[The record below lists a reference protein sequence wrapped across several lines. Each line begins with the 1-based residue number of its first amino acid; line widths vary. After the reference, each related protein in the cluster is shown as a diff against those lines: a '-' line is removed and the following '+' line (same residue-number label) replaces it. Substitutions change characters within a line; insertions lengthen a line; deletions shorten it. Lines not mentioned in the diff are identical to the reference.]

1 MASMRGFTDPS
12 GHDRAFL
19 GVARSVTGKAWRSRL
34 DDPGEAAAAA
44 IAQRHDVSEILARV
58 LAGRGVTTENAEAY
72 LAPTIRVEMPDPSEL
87 TDLDAAVARL
97 ADAIAAGE
105 AIAIFGDYDVDGAT
119 SAALL
124 YDILAACGLDPRI
137 YIPDRIF
144 EGYGPNREAIDRLID
159 EGSTLI
165 VTVDCGATSFEA
177 LEAAAARSV
186 DVVVIDHHQVGV
198 SLPPAAAIVNPN
210 RQDDISGQ
218 GDLAAVGVTFLVAAG
233 LIRLLRQRGFF
244 GATRPEPDLLAR
256 LDLVAL
262 GTVCDIVPLRGLN
275 RAFVHKGLVA
285 MRHTSR
291 PGILALMMEAG
302 LKEPVDSGHLGFLL
316 GPRINA
322 GGRIGDAALGAR
334 LLTTTDEDQA
344 REIAQTLGRLNRER
358 QAIERDAVEDAI
370 AEAEAEIG
378 EGAGPAAIVAAR
390 DGWHP
395 GVAGLVASRLKDR
408 FGRPAIAIA
417 FLKDAI
423 SGTGSGRSV
432 SGVDLGAAIRN
443 AVDRG
448 ILIKGGGHAM
458 AAGLTIERAR
468 LAEFRQYLE
477 TELGDAVRLVRQ
489 ADALNI
495 DAAMT
500 AGGARLELVSDL
512 KAAGPFGSGNP
523 APVFAFPAHRLRHAS
538 VVGNGHVRV
547 GLSADTGSTLKG
559 IAFRAAGTPLGDALL
574 SAGGRPLHV
583 AGTLSVDHWGGSP
596 RPQLRLIDAAVPE
609 GRL

>member
-1 MASMRGFTDPS
+1 LSTDPS
-12 GHDRAFL
+12 GHDRPFL
-19 GVARSVTGKAWRSRL
+19 GVARSVTGKAWRARL
-34 DDPGEAAAAA
+34 DDAGEAAAAA
-44 IAQRHDVSEILARV
+44 IAQRHETPEILARV
-58 LAGRGVTTENAEAY
+58 LAGRGVTTETVEAY
-72 LAPTIRVEMPDPSEL
+72 LSPTIRAEMPDPSEL
-87 TDLDAAVARL
+87 TDLDAAAARL
-97 ADAIAAGE
+97 ADAVAAGE
-105 AIAIFGDYDVDGAT
+105 AVAIFGDYDVDGAT

-124 YDILAACGLDPRI
+124 HDLLAACGLEPRI

-144 EGYGPNREAIDRLID
+144 EGYGPNRDAINQLID

-165 VTVDCGATSFEA
+165 VTVDCGVTSFEA
-177 LEAAAARSV
+177 LEQARTRGV
-186 DVVVIDHHQVGV
+186 DVVVIDHHQTGV
-198 SLPPAAAIVNPN
+198 DLPPAVAIVNPN
-210 RQDDISGQ
+210 RQDDVSGQ

-233 LIRLLRQRGFF
+233 LVRLLRQRSFF
-244 GATRPEPDLLAR
+244 DATGPEPDLLAQ

-275 RAFVHKGLVA
+275 RAFVQKGLVA

-291 PGILALMMEAG
+291 PGILALILEVG

-334 LLTTTDEDQA
+334 LLTTTDADQA
-344 REIAQTLGRLNRER
+344 REIAETLGRLNRER

-370 AEAEAEIG
+370 SEAEAEIG
-378 EGAGPAAIVAAR
+378 DGEGPAVIVAAR

-417 FLKDAI
+417 FLKDAN

-443 AVDRG
+443 AVECG
-448 ILIKGGGHAM
+448 ILVKGGGHAM
-458 AAGLTIERAR
+458 AAGLTIERSR

-477 TELGDAVRLVRQ
+477 TELGDAVRHARQ
-489 ADALNI
+489 SDALNI

-500 AGGARLELVSDL
+500 AGGARLDLISGL

-523 APVFAFPAHRLRHAS
+523 APVFAFPAHRLRYAE

-559 IAFRAAGTPLGDALL
+559 IAFRAAGTPLGDVLL

-596 RPQLRLIDAAVPE
+596 RPQVRVIDAAVPD

>member
-1 MASMRGFTDPS
+1 
-12 GHDRAFL
+12 
-19 GVARSVTGKAWRSRL
+19 
-34 DDPGEAAAAA
+34 
-44 IAQRHDVSEILARV
+44 
-58 LAGRGVTTENAEAY
+58 
-72 LAPTIRVEMPDPSEL
+72 
-87 TDLDAAVARL
+87 
-97 ADAIAAGE
+97 
-105 AIAIFGDYDVDGAT
+105 
-119 SAALL
+119 
-124 YDILAACGLDPRI
+124 
-137 YIPDRIF
+137 
-144 EGYGPNREAIDRLID
+144 
-159 EGSTLI
+159 
-165 VTVDCGATSFEA
+165 
-177 LEAAAARSV
+177 
-186 DVVVIDHHQVGV
+186 
-198 SLPPAAAIVNPN
+198 
-210 RQDDISGQ
+210 
-218 GDLAAVGVTFLVAAG
+218 
-233 LIRLLRQRGFF
+233 
-244 GATRPEPDLLAR
+244 
-256 LDLVAL
+256 
-262 GTVCDIVPLRGLN
+262 
-275 RAFVHKGLVA
+275 

-334 LLTTTDEDQA
+334 LLTTTDEDLA

-432 SGVDLGAAIRN
+432 SGVDLGTAIRN

-448 ILIKGGGHAM
+448 VLVKGGGHAM

>member
-1 MASMRGFTDPS
+1 MSGLADASGA
-12 GHDRAFL
+12 DRPFL

-34 DDPGEAAAAA
+34 DDAGEAAAAA
-44 IAQRHDVSEILARV
+44 IAQRHETSEILARV
-58 LAGRGVTTENAEAY
+58 LAGRGVTTETVDAY
-72 LAPTIRVEMPDPSEL
+72 LAPTIRAEMPDPSAL
-87 TDLDAAVARL
+87 TDLDVAVARL
-97 ADAIAAGE
+97 AQAVADGE
-105 AIAIFGDYDVDGAT
+105 VVTIFGDYDVDGAT

-124 YDILAACGLDPRI
+124 HDILGACGLEPRI

-159 EGSTLI
+159 ERSTLI

-177 LEAAAARSV
+177 LERAGERGV

-210 RQDDISGQ
+210 RQDDISDQ
-218 GDLAAVGVTFLVAAG
+218 GALAAVGVTFLVAAG
-233 LIRLLRQRGFF
+233 LVRLLRQRGFF
-244 GATRPEPDLLAR
+244 SAARPEPDLLAQ

-275 RAFVHKGLVA
+275 RAFVQKGLVA
-285 MRHTSR
+285 IRHTSR
-291 PGILALMMEAG
+291 PGIQALVMESG

-334 LLTTTDEDQA
+334 LLTTTDDDQA
-344 REIAQTLGRLNRER
+344 REIAETLGRLNRER

-378 EGAGPAAIVAAR
+378 EADGPAAIVAAR

-417 FLKDAI
+417 FGRGAI

-432 SGVDLGAAIRN
+432 SGVDLGAAIRK
-443 AVDRG
+443 AVDGG
-448 ILIKGGGHAM
+448 ILVKGGGHAM
-458 AAGLTIERAR
+458 AAGLTIERSR

-477 TELGDAVRLVRQ
+477 SELGEAVRLARQ
-489 ADALNI
+489 GDGLNI

-500 AGGARLELVSDL
+500 AGGARLELISDL

-523 APVFAFPAHRLRHAS
+523 SPVFAFPAHRLRYAE
-538 VVGNGHVRV
+538 VVGNGHVRA
-547 GLSADTGSTLKG
+547 GLSADTGSSLKA
-559 IAFRAAGTPLGDALL
+559 IAFRAAGTPLGEALM
-574 SAGGRPLHV
+574 SAGGRPLHI
-583 AGTLSVDHWGGSP
+583 AGTLSVDHWGGSA
-596 RPQLRLIDAAVPE
+596 RPQLRIIDAAIPD
-609 GRL
+609 GRV

>member
-1 MASMRGFTDPS
+1 MTGMRGFNDPS
-12 GHDRAFL
+12 RHDRPFL
-19 GVARSVTGKAWRSRL
+19 GVARSVTGKGWRSRL
-34 DDPGEAAAAA
+34 DDAGEAAAAA
-44 IAQRHDVSEILARV
+44 IAQRHDIPDIVARV
-58 LAGRGVTTENAEAY
+58 LAGRGVTTETAEAY
-72 LAPTIRVEMPDPSEL
+72 LAPTIRNEMPDPSEL
-87 TDLDAAVARL
+87 ADLDAAAARL
-97 ADAIAAGE
+97 ADAVAAGE
-105 AIAIFGDYDVDGAT
+105 AITIFGDYDVDGAT

-124 YDILAACGLDPRI
+124 HDILAECGLDPRI
-137 YIPDRIF
+137 YIPDRVF
-144 EGYGPNREAIDRLID
+144 EGYGPNPEAIDRLID
-159 EGSTLI
+159 EGASLI
-165 VTVDCGATSFEA
+165 VTVDCGVTSFEA
-177 LEAAAARSV
+177 LEAAQARGI

-198 SLPPAAAIVNPN
+198 SLPPATAIVNPN

-218 GDLAAVGVTFLVAAG
+218 GDLAAVGVTFFVAAG
-233 LIRLLRQRGFF
+233 LIRLLRHRGFF
-244 GATRPEPDLLAR
+244 DDTRPQPDLLAW
-256 LDLVAL
+256 LDLVAF

-275 RAFVHKGLVA
+275 RAFVQKGLVA
-285 MRHTSR
+285 MRHTTR
-291 PGILALMMEAG
+291 PGILALVMEAG
-302 LKEPVDSGHLGFLL
+302 LKEPVDTGHLGFLL

-334 LLTTTDEDQA
+334 LLTTADEGEA
-344 REIAQTLGRLNRER
+344 RDIAETLGRLNRER
-358 QAIERDAVEDAI
+358 QAIERDAVDDAI

-378 EGAGPAAIVAAR
+378 EGEGPAAIVAAR

-417 FLKDAI
+417 FVKDTD

-432 SGVDLGAAIRN
+432 SGIDLGAAVRK
-443 AVDRG
+443 AVDTG
-448 ILIKGGGHAM
+448 ILVKGGGHAM
-458 AAGLTIERAR
+458 AAGLTIERSR

-477 TELGDAVRLVRQ
+477 TELGDAVRLARQ
-489 ADALNI
+489 SDGLSI

-500 AGGARLELVSDL
+500 ASGARLDLISDL

-523 APVFAFPAHRLRHAS
+523 APVFAFPAHRLRYAE

-559 IAFRAAGTPLGDALL
+559 IAFRAAGTPLGDVLL

-596 RPQLRLIDAAVPE
+596 RPQLRVIDAAIPD
-609 GRL
+609 GRI

>member
-1 MASMRGFTDPS
+1 MRGFAEPS
-12 GHDRAFL
+12 GQERPFL
-19 GVARSVTGKAWRSRL
+19 GVARSVTGKAWRARL
-34 DDPGEAAAAA
+34 DDAGEAVAMA
-44 IAQRHDVSEILARV
+44 IAQRHETSEILARV
-58 LAGRGVTTENAEAY
+58 LAGRGVTTETAQAF
-72 LAPTIRVEMPDPSEL
+72 LAPTIRAEMPDPSDL

-97 ADAIAAGE
+97 ADAVAKGE

-124 YDILAACGLDPRI
+124 HDILAACGLDPEI

-144 EGYGPNREAIDRLID
+144 EGYGPNPQAIDRLID
-159 EGSTLI
+159 AGSVLI
-165 VTVDCGATSFEA
+165 VTVDCGVTSFAA
-177 LEAAAARSV
+177 LERARERGV
-186 DVVVIDHHQVGV
+186 DVVVIDHHQTGV
-198 SLPPAAAIVNPN
+198 CLPPAVAVVNPN
-210 RQDDISGQ
+210 RQDDVSGQ

-233 LIRLLRQRGFF
+233 LLRLLRKRGFF
-244 GATRPEPDLLAR
+244 DAARPEPDLLAE

-262 GTVCDIVPLRGLN
+262 GTVCDVVPLRGLN
-275 RAFVHKGLVA
+275 RAFVQKGLVA

-291 PGILALMMEAG
+291 PGILALMREAG

-334 LLTTTDEDQA
+334 LLTCTQDSEA
-344 REIAQTLGRLNRER
+344 REIAETLGRLNRER
-358 QAIERDAVEDAI
+358 QAIERDAVADAI

-378 EGAGPAAIVAAR
+378 EGAGPVAIVAAR

-395 GVAGLVASRLKDR
+395 GVAGLIASRLKDR
-408 FGRPAIAIA
+408 FGRPAVVIA
-417 FLKDAI
+417 FLQGADQ
-423 SGTGSGRSV
+423 GTGSGRSV
-432 SGVDLGAAIRN
+432 SGVDLGAAIRK
-443 AVDRG
+443 AVDTG
-448 ILIKGGGHAM
+448 ILAKGGGHAM
-458 AAGLTIERAR
+458 AAGLTIARAK
-468 LAEFRQYLE
+468 LAEFRQFLE
-477 TELGDAVRLVRQ
+477 TELGAQMRLAGRDDV
-489 ADALNI
+489 LKI

-500 AGGARLELVSDL
+500 AGGARLDLVCGL
-512 KAAGPFGSGNP
+512 KAAGPFGSGNS
-523 APVFAFPAHRLRHAS
+523 APVFAFPAHRLRFAK

-596 RPQLRLIDAAVPE
+596 RPQLRVVDVAVPD

>member
-1 MASMRGFTDPS
+1 MRGIAEPS
-12 GHDRAFL
+12 GHDRPFL
-19 GVARSVTGKAWRSRL
+19 GVARSVTGRAWRARL
-34 DDPGEAAAAA
+34 DDAGETVAMA
-44 IAQRHDVSEILARV
+44 IAQRHDTSDILARV
-58 LAGRGVTTENAEAY
+58 LAGRGVTTETAQAF
-72 LAPTIRVEMPDPSEL
+72 LAPTIRAEMPDPSDL

-97 ADAIAAGE
+97 ADAVAAGE
-105 AIAIFGDYDVDGAT
+105 SIAIFGDYDVDGAT

-124 YDILAACGLDPRI
+124 HDIFVACGLAPRI

-144 EGYGPNREAIDRLID
+144 EGYGPNPEAMDRLID
-159 EGSTLI
+159 AGSALI
-165 VTVDCGATSFEA
+165 VTVDCGVTSFAA
-177 LEAAAARSV
+177 LERARGRGV
-186 DVVVIDHHQVGV
+186 DVVVIDHHQTGV
-198 SLPPAAAIVNPN
+198 CLPPAVAIVNPN
-210 RQDDISGQ
+210 RQDDVSGQ

-244 GATRPEPDLLAR
+244 NSARPEPDLIAE

-262 GTVCDIVPLRGLN
+262 GTVCDVVPLRGLN
-275 RAFVHKGLVA
+275 RAFVQKGLVA

-291 PGILALMMEAG
+291 PGIMALVREAG
-302 LKEPVDSGHLGFLL
+302 LKEPIDSGHLGFLL

-334 LLTTTDEDQA
+334 LLTSTEESEA
-344 REIAQTLGRLNRER
+344 REIAETLGRLNRER
-358 QAIERDAVEDAI
+358 QAIERDAVADAI

-378 EGAGPAAIVAAR
+378 EGAGPVAIVAAR

-395 GVAGLVASRLKDR
+395 GVAGLIASRLKDR
-408 FGRPAIAIA
+408 FSRPAVVIA
-417 FLKDAI
+417 FTQGADQ
-423 SGTGSGRSV
+423 GTGSGRSV
-432 SGVDLGAAIRN
+432 SGVDLGAAVRK
-443 AVDRG
+443 AVDTG
-448 ILIKGGGHAM
+448 ILVKGGGHAM
-458 AAGLTIERAR
+458 AAGLTIAR
-468 LAEFRQYLE
+468 SKLAEFRQFLE
-477 TELGDAVRLVRQ
+477 TELGAQVRLARQ
-489 ADALNI
+489 DDALKI

-500 AGGARLELVSDL
+500 AGGARLDFISGL

-523 APVFAFPAHRLRHAS
+523 APVLAFPAHRLRFAK

-559 IAFRAAGTPLGDALL
+559 IAFRAAGTPLGDVFL

-596 RPQLRLIDAAVPE
+596 RPQLRLIDAAIPD